1 MAYIGREPVYGS
13 LVKQNLTPDGT
24 TTNFTLNYYV
34 STAASLIV
42 SVGGVIQNP
51 DDAYSITNGG
61 LTISFTE
68 APAADLTVFVVYLGV
83 QGIVNTVADETI
95 TQAKLAANAVTE
107 SKISSGSVTSSK
119 LGSSLTI
126 SGTMSAADFNSTS
139 DIALKKNI
147 EPITNPILILSQLN
161 GIKFDW
167 KQDGTTSYG
176 FSAQEVEKV
185 LPSIVKAR
193 DDGVKGINYNNLI
206 AFLIESIKDLQKQ
219 IDELKK

>member
-1 MAYIGREPVYGS
+1 MAYIGKEPVYGN

-68 APAADLTVFVVYLGV
+68 APAADLTVFVVFLGV
-83 QGIVNTVADETI
+83 QGIVNTVSDGAISET
-95 TQAKLAANAVTE
+95 KLAAGAVTVT
-107 SKISSGSVTSSK
+107 KIGSGAVTSAK
-119 LGSSLTI
+119 LDTSLTI

-139 DIALKKNI
+139 DIALKENI
-147 EPITNPILILSQLN
+147 EPITNPISILSQLN

-167 KQDGTTSYG
+167 KNDGTTSYG

-185 LPSIVKAR
+185 LPSIVKKR
-193 DDGVKGINYNNLI
+193 EDGVKGINYNNLI
-206 AFLIESIKDLQKQ
+206 AFLTESIKDLQKQ